1 MNPKI
6 ILGLALGLTAFGGCL
21 TPADG
26 QTNSMQW
33 ATFTDTNRHFHFQ
46 YPATWGINTDVVSVM
61 HYREVFVSLNSAS
74 RSTDGDLQVSTN
86 TWGYGAP
93 ETIKQLPAG
102 AVYMD
107 IGWWEYPGPRFGPRI
122 HEMEATDL
130 SALPRQSDETKDRQL
145 ATQTIEFSKWGRRWS
160 IVVYM
165 RAPFSKDRRQL
176 VDQILKSFHFD
187 GVPAGDEI
195 WAIGEARKK
204 LPAEADPDQYTR
216 EGGSSVYYDQT
227 KKDGNDVIVAF
238 IKQFG
243 DGSKK
248 TWCFRVTE
256 NGMVLPMESSEN
268 PFKSR

>member
-1 MNPKI
+1 MTPKP
-6 ILGLALGLTAFGGCL
+6 LLCFAFALTAFVGSL
-21 TPADG
+21 NAADS
-26 QTNSMQW
+26 QTNSIPW
-33 ATFTDTNRHFHFQ
+33 ARFTDSHRHFHFQ
-46 YPATWGINTDVVSVM
+46 YPATWKISTDVVSVM
-61 HYREVFVSLNSAS
+61 HYREVLVSLNITE
-74 RSTDGDLQVSTN
+74 RLTVGDLRVSTN
-86 TWGYGAP
+86 GWGYGAP

-107 IGWWEYPGPRFGPRI
+107 IGWWEYPAPRFGPGV

-130 SALPRQSDETKDRQL
+130 SALPLQSEATKDKQL
-145 ATQTIEFSKWGRRWS
+145 ITQTIEFSKWGRRWS
-160 IVVYM
+160 IMVYL
-165 RAPFSKDRRQL
+165 RAPFSEDQRRL
-176 VDQILKSFHFD
+176 MEQILHSFRFD
-187 GVPAGDEI
+187 GVPSGDEI

-256 NGMVLPMESSEN
+256 NGAVLPMESSQN